1 MPDLHACTFWNPM
14 DIRALKCFIWT
25 AELSNITRAS
35 AELGIVQS
43 ALSRKIQN
51 LEQELGARLLV
62 RLPRGVQLTPAGQQF
77 LGRARRILRELESAR
92 SEIGNQAAVEGA
104 VTLGL
109 SPTLAPIIAPDCLE
123 QVHRDF
129 PELALKVVEGFSSI
143 MLEPLLSGRIDV
155 AVLTNPPR
163 ISGLRLEPAVA
174 EEVVVV
180 TAPGMRGI
188 QPFYTLD
195 ELCRTPLL
203 VTSGFRIVVD
213 EQLRTLGKQL
223 APGTE
228 IDSVEAIRRIV
239 ARGLGATVMPVS
251 AYQEDIRAGRLDAF
265 HIADAN
271 LHRMLV
277 IAMPPE
283 NRTTPAMQKVVEVLG
298 QQFSA
303 LADEGMF
310 SLVPRRPA

>member
-1 MPDLHACTFWNPM
+1 M
-14 DIRALKCFIWT
+14 DIRALKCFVWT
-25 AELSNITRAS
+25 AELGNITRAA

-43 ALSRKIQN
+43 ALSRKLQAI
-51 LEQELGARLLV
+51 EQELGADLFV
-62 RLPRGVQLTPAGQQF
+62 RLPRGIQLTPAGQQF
-77 LGRARRILRELESAR
+77 LGRARRILREVDAAR
-92 SEIGNQAAVEGA
+92 SEISNHSAVEGA

-109 SPTLAPIIAPDCLE
+109 SPTLAPIIAPGCLQ
-123 QVHRDF
+123 QVQREF
-129 PELALKVVEGFSSI
+129 PDIRLKVVEGFSSV
-143 MLEPLLSGRIDV
+143 MLEPLLAGRIDI

-163 ISGLRLEPAVA
+163 VAGLRLEPAVA

-188 QPFYTLD
+188 QPFYTLE

-203 VTSGFRIVVD
+203 VTSGFRAVVD
-213 EQLRTLGKQL
+213 DQLRKLGKQL

-239 ARGLGATVMPVS
+239 AKGQGVTVMPVS
-251 AYQEDIRAGRLDAF
+251 TFQDDIRAGRLDAF

-277 IAMPPE
+277 IATPPE
-283 NRTTPAMQKVVEVLG
+283 NRTSPAMQKIIEVLG
-298 QQFSA
+298 RQFSA

-310 SLVPRRPA
+310 SLVPRTPGRRRRPRG